1 MQIAILII
9 KYLPIFKLVLWMI
22 YISIPFIFV
31 YLLYN
36 LNISLLDAS
45 NYISEQNNQST
56 ITADTRTFLYYDLK
70 NTLESDNTILYGEG
84 LNGKV
89 LTSLQAEFDASIDK
103 TGRRQFIECNIL
115 DLARRGGVIYVIL
128 YLLILITASY
138 KLLKCNNIILQS
150 LSFYIATFISGSII
164 GFTHILSIEIV
175 MLMLI
180 ISIANNNIIQKTKY

>member
-9 KYLPIFKLVLWMI
+9 KYLPVFKSALWAI

-31 YLLYN
+31 YLLFN
-36 LNISLLDAS
+36 LNISLLDTS

-70 NTLESDNTILYGEG
+70 NTLETDNTILYGEG

-89 LTSLQAEFDASIDK
+89 LTSLQAEFDSSIDK

-115 DLARRGGVIYVIL
+115 DLARRGGIIYVIL
-128 YLLILITASY
+128 YLAILITASY
-138 KLLKCNNIILQS
+138 KLLRCNNKILQS
-150 LSFYIATFISGSII
+150 LSFYIASFVGGSII
-164 GFTHILSIEIV
+164 GFTHIMSIEIV
-175 MLMLI
+175 LLMLI
-180 ISIANNNIIQKTKY
+180 ISIANSTIIKK